1 MHVALQ
7 LRPGPGWGTPMGSP
21 LERRRTGGRRVSDN
35 RDVRAL
41 RGLLHD
47 LGHEVTTLS
56 YLVDAIRGD
65 TALPSDS
72 GYRLELLS
80 LEMSRMRDIIRHG
93 LAGDGV
99 GDAAPVNVQDLA
111 AQLTKLAQAVY
122 PADVTLLPGAAAVVT
137 ISPVL
142 LWRVLSNI
150 VENAA
155 RAAGRT
161 GTVTVAVRQART
173 TVIDVTDDGPGFG
186 AGPPGIASLG
196 LEIVT
201 ALLESCGGALAIE
214 APPQGGTSVLV
225 ALPAG
230 VTTGATQAQAGR

>member
-1 MHVALQ
+1 
-7 LRPGPGWGTPMGSP
+7 MGSP

-56 YLVDAIRGD
+56 YLVEAVRGD
-65 TALPSDS
+65 TALPADS

-80 LEMSRMRDIIRHG
+80 LELSPLRDIIRHG
-93 LAGDGV
+93 LAGDGAS
-99 GDAAPVNVQDLA
+99 DAGPVNVRDLA
-111 AQLTKLAQAVY
+111 AQLANLAQAAY
-122 PADVTLLPGAAAVVT
+122 EADVTLLPGPAAVVT

-142 LWRVLSNI
+142 LWRVLSNV

-161 GTVTVAVRQART
+161 GTVTVAIRQAGT
-173 TVIDVTDDGPGFG
+173 TVIDVTDNGPGFG
-186 AGPPGIASLG
+186 AGPPGLASLG
-196 LEIVT
+196 LEVVT
-201 ALLESCGGALAIE
+201 ALLESCGGALAVQ

-225 ALPAG
+225 ALPAP
-230 VTTGATQAQAGR
+230 VTAPGTAPAQAGR